1 MPLLEA
7 MVDNVGRRTAFLFNP
22 INTPVSSQK
31 VPLSSYIIPSGMTLA
46 QFAKQ
51 AIQAPN
57 TPFLLL
63 IDDNAPLV
71 TDIKSLYQTFKVGSV
86 EVTQSAISVIPQF
99 PLQPAVVPVHT
110 GYYQPQYSVPSHS
123 QVPTVSG
130 GGSFPSLPVA
140 STVSV
145 SEVTS
150 SAVSQNNPQNVA
162 TSSATPDNLNISS
175 NQATVPLS
183 AAQEVNHE

>member
-7 MVDNVGRRTAFLFNP
+7 IADNVGRTAFLFNP

-51 AIQAPN
+51 AIWAPN

-63 IDDNAPLV
+63 LDENAPLV

-86 EVTQSAISVIPQF
+86 EVTESAISVIPQF
-99 PLQPAVVPVHT
+99 PLQPSVVPVHT
-110 GYYQPQYSVPSHS
+110 GYYQPQYSVPSQS

-150 SAVSQNNPQNVA
+150 SAISQNNSQNVA
-162 TSSATPDNLNISS
+162 TSSATPDDLYISN

-183 AAQEVNHE
+183 AAQEVNH

>member
-7 MVDNVGRRTAFLFNP
+7 IVDNVGRTAFLFNP

-31 VPLSSYIIPSGMTLA
+31 VPLTSYIIPSGTTLA
-46 QFAKQ
+46 QLAKQ
-51 AIQAPN
+51 AIQAPH

-63 IDDNAPLV
+63 IDDNSPLV
-71 TDIKSLYQTFKVGSV
+71 MDIKSLYQTFKVGSV
-86 EVTQSAISVIPQF
+86 EVTESAISVIPQF

-110 GYYQPQYSVPSHS
+110 SYYQPQYSALPHSHL
-123 QVPTVSG
+123 PTVSG
-130 GGSFPSLPVA
+130 GDSFPSLPVA
-140 STVSV
+140 PTVPV

-150 SAVSQNNPQNVA
+150 SAISQSNPQNMA
-162 TSSATPDNLNISS
+162 TSSVPSDDLNISS

-183 AAQEVNHE
+183 AAQEVNH

>member
-7 MVDNVGRRTAFLFNP
+7 ILDNVGRRTAFLFNP

-31 VPLSSYIIPSGMTLA
+31 VPLSSYIIPSSMTLA

-63 IDDNAPLV
+63 VDDNAPLV
-71 TDIKSLYQTFKVGSV
+71 TDIKSFYQTFKVGSA
-86 EVTQSAISVIPQF
+86 EVTDSAISVIPQF
-99 PLQPAVVPVHT
+99 PLQPTVVPMHT

-150 SAVSQNNPQNVA
+150 SAVSQNNPQNVV
-162 TSSATPDNLNISS
+162 TSSATPDDLNISS
-175 NQATVPLS
+175 NQTTVPPP
-183 AAQEVNHE
+183 AAQEVNH

>member
-7 MVDNVGRRTAFLFNP
+7 IVANDGNRTAFLFNP

-31 VPLSSYIIPSGMTLA
+31 VPLSSYIFPTDMTLA

-71 TDIKSLYQTFKVGSV
+71 MDIKSLYQTFKVGSGV
-86 EVTQSAISVIPQF
+86 VTESAISVVP
-99 PLQPAVVPVHT
+99 PMVPVYT
-110 GYYQPQYSVPSHS
+110 VYNQPQYSAPSHS
-123 QVPTVSG
+123 LAPTVSG
-130 GGSFPSLPVA
+130 GSSFPSLPVA
-140 STVSV
+140 STVPV
-145 SEVTS
+145 SEITS
-150 SAVSQNNPQNVA
+150 SAISQNNPHNVA
-162 TSSATPDNLNISS
+162 TSSATPDDLNISS
-175 NQATVPLS
+175 NQATVPLT
-183 AAQEVNHE
+183 ATQEVNH